1 MEVSTMELI
10 FGLVDSGA
18 LIAIL
23 VLFITG
29 KITSTKSREEYAEL
43 IARRMSEEITKGIA
57 DAVKQ
62 GIVEGIFEARNGG
75 DGKE

>member
-29 KITSTKSREEYAEL
+29 KITTTKSREEYAEL

-62 GIVEGIFEARNGG
+62 GIVEGILEARNGAPK
-75 DGKE
+75 KE